1 MIELNNYWWE
11 DEKRKGQEIG
21 EKMKGRT
28 WKKRTGRRGKEGGRE
43 EARGKKKNY
52 RALDIEQYP
61 TQSLKYMEFCK
72 CKNMFTIF

>member
-43 EARGKKKNY
+43 EARGKKKK
-52 RALDIEQYP
+52 L
-61 TQSLKYMEFCK
+61 QSIRYW
-72 CKNMFTIF
+72 TISYTVFEIYGILQM